1 MKLTRLR
8 LLNIG
13 GYRGYYEFKLKPKN
27 DTQKVILIG
36 GKNGA
41 GKTTFL
47 DSVKIALFGSLSF
60 GFKTETPIYYDK
72 IKTKLNN
79 TAQAFGESNYEI
91 LLDVQMRENFEKI
104 EYTISRKWVLS
115 DSNIKE
121 ISSVIRNKIE
131 LDRVDKELFFEKLR
145 EEFPPQLFEA
155 CLFDGEKISQMI
167 SEEVLSGYINK
178 TSNILFNLDLFE
190 SLEQDLKHM
199 LKQGN
204 IKDEL
209 PEVENEIMDLEDKQR
224 VVRDDIEYYNIQLAE
239 TNVQLYELKNQKD
252 ELLHQFDI
260 HGGLFKEKR
269 DALQN
274 EIFQLE
280 IDRKVMLESNKTDIS
295 QLLPMLLVRKE
306 LASVVSTLEKEEK
319 NDAATKIK
327 HSISAELIENVFADL
342 KLDINRINGEQFVE
356 ALVTRLKPQISSPI
370 HKASPDQVQEIH
382 NLFNEIKH
390 FDEKVITRRID
401 QNEVYLRKIRELKDT
416 IEANDRASDL
426 QEILESLNDVQKSI
440 GLLELNLININE
452 MIDECKVKDLEYADK
467 LSQLNKEIID
477 NNKQKNIFTISN
489 QLVSVSREFR
499 YVQIRKK
506 LQSVENELVK
516 ILNKLYRKKDFI
528 KKVNIN
534 HGTYELTLFNNRGE
548 KLIVEHLSAG
558 EKQIL
563 FLSVIWAIKLTS
575 NRELPFIF
583 DTLLGRLDQTHKKA
597 ILESYIPQ
605 CSEQVIILSTDSE
618 IDLEHYEILKPYIA
632 NEYTIEADL
641 TNAKVQVSSNYFDMK

>member
-13 GYRGYYEFKLKPKN
+13 GYKGYYDFKLKPKN
-27 DTQKVILIG
+27 STEKVILIG

-91 LLDVQMRENFEKI
+91 LLDIQMNENYEKVD
-104 EYTISRKWVLS
+104 YTISRKWVLS
-115 DSNIKE
+115 ETNIKE
-121 ISSVIRNKIE
+121 ISSVIRNKLE
-131 LDRVDKELFFEKLR
+131 LDRVDKELFFERLR
-145 EEFPPQLFEA
+145 EEFPPQLFES

-167 SEEVLSGYINK
+167 SEEVLSSYINK
-178 TSNILFNLDLFE
+178 SSNILFNLDLFE
-190 SLEQDLKHM
+190 NLEYDLRNM

-204 IKDEL
+204 IKEQL
-209 PEVENEIMDLEDKQR
+209 PEVEKEILELEEQQR
-224 VVRDDIEYYNIQLAE
+224 LVKEELEQHNIKLAE
-239 TNVQLYELKNQKD
+239 ANLCLYELKNKKD

-274 EIFQLE
+274 EILQLE
-280 IDRKVMLESNKTDIS
+280 VERKIMLESNKADIT

-306 LASVVSTLEKEEK
+306 LAEVVETLDKEEK
-319 NDAATKIK
+319 NDAATKIRN
-327 HSISAELIENVFADL
+327 SISAEMIEEV
-342 KLDINRINGEQFVE
+342 FVE
-356 ALVTRLKPQISSPI
+356 LGLNEAKISGEYFVQTLVNRVKPLDTYPI
-370 HKASPDQVQEIH
+370 HKASPNQVQEIH
-382 NLFNEIKH
+382 SLFNEIKH
-390 FDEKVITRRID
+390 FDEKQIINRID
-401 QNEVYLRKIRELKDT
+401 ENEVYLQKIREMKEK

-426 QEILESLNDVQKSI
+426 QDILNGLNEVQKNI
-440 GLLELNLININE
+440 GLLELEVERINE
-452 MIDECKVKDLEYADK
+452 LIEEYKLKDIECHDK
-467 LSQLNKEIID
+467 LTQLNKEIIE
-477 NNKQKNIFTISN
+477 NKKQKNIFTISN
-489 QLVSVSREFR
+489 QLVAVSQEFR

-506 LQSVENELVK
+506 LQTVENELVK

-534 HGTYELTLFNNRGE
+534 HETYELTLFNNRGE

-597 ILESYIPQ
+597 ILESYIPH

-618 IDLEHYEILKPYIA
+618 IDQEHYEILKPYIV

-641 TNAKVQVSSNYFDMK
+641 SNAKVQVATNYFDMK

>member
-1 MKLTRLR
+1 M
-8 LLNIG
+8 
-13 GYRGYYEFKLKPKN
+13 
-27 DTQKVILIG
+27 
-36 GKNGA
+36 
-41 GKTTFL
+41 
-47 DSVKIALFGSLSF
+47 
-60 GFKTETPIYYDK
+60 
-72 IKTKLNN
+72 
-79 TAQAFGESNYEI
+79 
-91 LLDVQMRENFEKI
+91 
-104 EYTISRKWVLS
+104 
-115 DSNIKE
+115 
-121 ISSVIRNKIE
+121 
-131 LDRVDKELFFEKLR
+131 
-145 EEFPPQLFEA
+145 
-155 CLFDGEKISQMI
+155 
-167 SEEVLSGYINK
+167 
-178 TSNILFNLDLFE
+178 
-190 SLEQDLKHM
+190 
-199 LKQGN
+199 
-204 IKDEL
+204 
-209 PEVENEIMDLEDKQR
+209 
-224 VVRDDIEYYNIQLAE
+224 
-239 TNVQLYELKNQKD
+239 
-252 ELLHQFDI
+252 
-260 HGGLFKEKR
+260 
-269 DALQN
+269 
-274 EIFQLE
+274 
-280 IDRKVMLESNKTDIS
+280 
-295 QLLPMLLVRKE
+295 
-306 LASVVSTLEKEEK
+306 
-319 NDAATKIK
+319 
-327 HSISAELIENVFADL
+327 FADL